1 MQELISTFHI
11 DTKLLIA
18 QIVNFAIVLFVLYR
32 FAFKP
37 LVSLMNE
44 RTKTISQGLDDAEEA
59 KKTLLMAED
68 EKAGIVKEARVLA
81 HTTLAQAGLEGKAL
95 IKQAEADARLE
106 KEKIMNETKAQIDQE
121 RAKLE
126 QELQS
131 KTAQLVVDSVTKI
144 LKENMTAE
152 KNETFVKDFMV
163 HNRA

>member
-11 DTKLLIA
+11 DIKLLVA
-18 QIVNFAIVLFVLYR
+18 QLINFSIVLFVLYR

-37 LVSLMNE
+37 LTSLMNE

-81 HTTLAQAGLEGKAL
+81 HTTLTQAGLEGKAL
-95 IKQAEADARLE
+95 VKQAEIEANLE
-106 KEKIMNETKAQIDQE
+106 KEKIMIETKAQIALE

-126 QELQS
+126 QELQH
-131 KTAQLVVDSVTKI
+131 KTAQLVVDSVAKV

-152 KNETFVKDFMV
+152 KNEIFVKDFIT